1 MLVDY
6 SDSDDDEAAAPA
18 VASPAP
24 PTPATAA
31 LLPPPHAIAEPPAK
45 KVRKEIN
52 LQHLLQRQG
61 VALPFEDA
69 KNLPDDFFDIAPT
82 REEDAGDKPTA
93 TRGWAAL
100 SSMLPAPKN
109 AGKKSSSLSNSLYA
123 NAKPLNRAPT
133 ASAAK
138 PSSMPLERTAPAS
151 HPTPAVVGPTGAAPC
166 TSSPH
171 ASSSVGDA
179 GDGSDAASDPAQRSQ
194 PPLATLRPR
203 LNTSMYDV
211 QPDPEEPVTGSVT
224 GSVTGAGGMMY
235 EQPAGPVMGPQV
247 VEDGAFEG
255 YAEPGFDMS
264 DGKVM
269 DISQADLRKVMGD
282 AKQYDFAPAPQPEVK
297 IAANFWNRSSGAVEA
312 HYQPSSLQKRKHQIN
327 SLAADAAA
335 RAAEIAAR
343 GSKGMKSKAET
354 AAKYG
359 W

>member
-1 MLVDY
+1 MRRICLMTF
-6 SDSDDDEAAAPA
+6 STS
-18 VASPAP
+18 
-24 PTPATAA
+24 
-31 LLPPPHAIAEPPAK
+31 PPHARRTLATSPQPHAGGQRFPRCSPHPRTQGRRA
-45 KVRKEIN
+45 VRS
-52 LQHLLQRQG
+52 
-61 VALPFEDA
+61 
-69 KNLPDDFFDIAPT
+69 
-82 REEDAGDKPTA
+82 A
-93 TRGWAAL
+93 TRVRSHIAANPL
-100 SSMLPAPKN
+100 LFPPVTPLARF
-109 AGKKSSSLSNSLYA
+109 AVYA

>member
-109 AGKKSSSLSNSLYA
+109 AGKKSSSLSNSCTLSYCRQPSA
-123 NAKPLNRAPT
+123 LSSRNPPRAVRSVRERQ
-133 ASAAK
+133 AIESSAYGKRRKAIK
-138 PSSMPLERTAPAS
+138 HA
-151 HPTPAVVGPTGAAPC
+151 TGAYG
-166 TSSPH
+166 TSITPDTRRRRANRGGTLHLLPSCILQCR
-171 ASSSVGDA
+171 GCRRW
-179 GDGSDAASDPAQRSQ
+179 QR
-194 PPLATLRPR
+194 
-203 LNTSMYDV
+203 
-211 QPDPEEPVTGSVT
+211 
-224 GSVTGAGGMMY
+224 
-235 EQPAGPVMGPQV
+235 
-247 VEDGAFEG
+247 
-255 YAEPGFDMS
+255 
-264 DGKVM
+264 
-269 DISQADLRKVMGD
+269 
-282 AKQYDFAPAPQPEVK
+282 
-297 IAANFWNRSSGAVEA
+297 
-312 HYQPSSLQKRKHQIN
+312 
-327 SLAADAAA
+327 
-335 RAAEIAAR
+335 R
-343 GSKGMKSKAET
+343 GQ
-354 AAKYG
+354 
-359 W
+359 